1 MLVNDLISVTIH
13 GLLTGNGGLT
23 AVAGRD
29 SGMSRRLSAE
39 NFTSANSGAFLIRE
53 LRESEPYLAD
63 EGWHQVARLMS
74 GAADEIEQLQAR
86 IRQLEGASFASK
98 PS

>member
-1 MLVNDLISVTIH
+1 
-13 GLLTGNGGLT
+13 
-23 AVAGRD
+23 
-29 SGMSRRLSAE
+29 MSRRLSTE

-63 EGWHQVARLMS
+63 EGWHQVARLMLA
-74 GAADEIEQLQAR
+74 AADEIEQLHLKIHA
-86 IRQLEGASFASK
+86 LEGARLTNK